1 MQIRSVL
8 NERDRFAS
16 QGDSSSA
23 HSKKFQARKAIKQ
36 AQESL
41 QKLDEHLGLG
51 REAGGVAAGE
61 LERRR
66 DLLRG
71 VASDLEEL
79 EGLARTLSTL
89 PGTVT
94 VSASANISTSKA
106 QLFEGSG
113 GVGQSLSSAPASSS
127 RRVFGKPAET
137 ERTRM
142 LDNNGLLRL
151 QELEMKAQ
159 DHVVESLGKV
169 VERQKEIG
177 LVISRELDQQ
187 NLMLEGIEEQAN
199 RVQNNLKTADKKAK
213 RILKG

>member
-1 MQIRSVL
+1 MQLRSVL

-41 QKLDEHLGLG
+41 QKLEEHLGLG

-89 PGTVT
+89 PGGSVV

-106 QLFEGSG
+106 QLFDG
-113 GVGQSLSSAPASSS
+113 GGGAGLSSSPASSS
-127 RRVFGKPAET
+127 RRVFGKPVET

-159 DHVVESLGKV
+159 DLGVEALGKV

-187 NLMLEGIEEQAN
+187 NLMLEGVEEQAN